1 MKVRL
6 SLCVYEKTCPM
17 GDYTLWVRDTDW
29 DHLPGYLDED
39 MVHIIVDEDGESSV
53 AWSLRRRFWDLDGVV
68 HLELT
73 HLVVDPN
80 EAMQQT
86 IRTERAPYYLSF
98 WYTES
103 DGRPEP
109 GLRRAG
115 WVTWAERR
123 AAEES
128 DGGAG

>member
-1 MKVRL
+1 MRVRL
-6 SLCVYEKTCPM
+6 TICVYEKICPM
-17 GDYTLWVRDTDW
+17 GEYTLWVREVDW

-39 MVHIIVDEDGESSV
+39 MVHIMVDEDGEASV
-53 AWSLRRRFWDLDGVV
+53 AWSLKRRFWDLSGLV

-73 HLVVDPN
+73 HIVVDPS
-80 EAMQQT
+80 ESAEQG
-86 IRTERAPYYLSF
+86 IRVERPPYYMSS
-98 WYTES
+98 WHTEV

-115 WVTWAERR
+115 WATWAEWR

-128 DGGAG
+128 ND